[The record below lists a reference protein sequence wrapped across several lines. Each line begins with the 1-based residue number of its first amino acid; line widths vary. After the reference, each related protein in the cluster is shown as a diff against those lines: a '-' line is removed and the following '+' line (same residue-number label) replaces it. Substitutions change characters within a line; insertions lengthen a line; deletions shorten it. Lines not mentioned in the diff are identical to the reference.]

1 MNQRQKNKFHK
12 AIKDLIE
19 LLDELNQGI
28 YGYELIYNQATCTF
42 KIIKMVE
49 DAREVIVEQDDT
61 YFPDMSM
68 EE

>member
-12 AIKDLIE
+12 AIKDLTE

-42 KIIKMVE
+42 KISKMVE
-49 DAREVIVEQDDT
+49 DARVVIVEQDDT

>member
-12 AIKDLIE
+12 AIKSLSD

>member
-12 AIKDLIE
+12 AIKDLAE
-19 LLDELNQGI
+19 LLNELNQGI

-42 KIIKMVE
+42 RISKIVE
-49 DAREVIVEQDDT
+49 DAREVIVEQDTT
-61 YFPDMSM
+61 YFPEFYV

>member
-12 AIKDLIE
+12 AIKDLAE

-28 YGYELIYNQATCTF
+28 YGYELIYNQPTCTF
-42 KIIKMVE
+42 RISKMVE

-61 YFPDMSM
+61 YFPDLYLN
-68 EE
+68 E

>member
-12 AIKDLIE
+12 AIKDLAG

-28 YGYELIYNQATCTF
+28 YGYELIYNQPTCTF
-42 KIIKMVE
+42 RISKIIE

-61 YFPDMSM
+61 YFPDLYLN
-68 EE
+68 E

>member
-12 AIKDLIE
+12 AIESLSDLM
-19 LLDELNQGI
+19 LELNQVI
-28 YGYELIYNQATCTF
+28 YGYELIYNQATYTF

-49 DAREVIVEQDDT
+49 DAREVIVEQDNT